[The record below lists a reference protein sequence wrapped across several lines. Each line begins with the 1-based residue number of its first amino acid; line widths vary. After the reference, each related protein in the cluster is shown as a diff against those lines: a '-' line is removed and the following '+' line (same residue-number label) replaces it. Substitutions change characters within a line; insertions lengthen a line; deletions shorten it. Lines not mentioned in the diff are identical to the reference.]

1 MIDTLRDVIK
11 HLIPPILT
19 EPIFTIDSTMLG
31 CALRRVHSILP
42 STVTPLEK
50 PQCVY

>member
-1 MIDTLRDVIK
+1 MIDERERIK

>member
-1 MIDTLRDVIK
+1 MIDERERIK

-31 CALRRVHSILP
+31 CALGRVIVFYP
-42 STVTPLEK
+42 PL
-50 PQCVY
+50 